1 MPASV
6 SFITPRPQRQVDM
19 LLQLQVP
26 PGYMQAMPGV
36 AHIALSAGGAGIGQ
50 SAGFQ
55 HDQAEPMQSQMRAP

>member
-19 LLQLQVP
+19 LLQVHEP
-26 PGYMQAMPGV
+26 PSYMQAMPGV
-36 AHIALSAGGAGIGQ
+36 GHIALSAGGGIGQ

-55 HDQAEPMQSQMRAP
+55 HAHAELVQSQVRAP